1 MADKTTITGA
11 VEQSVIALILDD
23 PSINLS
29 LATDAGVTSDW
40 FEDGR
45 CRAVWDAAL
54 RMDEDGQQIEAIT
67 VIGEAQRIA
76 RSDMERYGIGT
87 IDVDWY
93 EQITQY
99 TTDGADID
107 PYLTQ
112 LGNAYRARELRH
124 AMQEA
129 GKALALTGDVDASLR
144 ALMTR
149 AQELSDCGGD
159 DATGDAFVSLADLPP
174 FRPESENEDILIRG
188 RWLERGGAAFVV
200 STAGTGKSIHSVQGA
215 MCWSMGLPFAGLSP
229 RKALK
234 IWIFQSEDSPSRVA
248 IDREDITAELREQ
261 HPNVDWSEAW
271 RRVKLVKLRGKV
283 GAEWLDSL
291 RRLLASA
298 KRRGDLPDVI
308 IINPF
313 LAFIGGPITDG
324 QYVTPFLRGGT
335 INRVKTCG
343 LQAILEEF
351 SVGALIY
358 HHTPK
363 PPSAKEIDAWIK
375 SPFPEYQGAGS
386 SDITNWGR
394 SFITMMKVPN
404 NPRMVMLTAGKNG
417 GGLGWDEVDGA
428 RRKYLHWSDGD
439 SVDTGARHAWREATE
454 DEIDAAMAG
463 KSADATDAADKES
476 LTDWIVSQLRS
487 KPMSMTD
494 ARGLQKASGAKRTA
508 FREALDA
515 VVSNAYRYGLER
527 VRVKVGRGV
536 SEIIGE
542 VAAANRLAAQ
552 MRSDAGDSSSSSS
565 SFSSSQEGSEGP
577 FATVCH
583 RLPASGE
590 DLSRP
595 LARGGIDYIYNLP
608 SAAHGRADLGN
619 NNHLPNNSANGQE
632 DVLTADPIF

>member
-1 MADKTTITGA
+1 MSDKTTITGA
-11 VEQSVIALILDD
+11 AEPSCIALILDD
-23 PSINLS
+23 PSVNLPI
-29 LATDAGVTSDW
+29 AIDKGVTSEW
-40 FEDGR
+40 FEDGC
-45 CRAVWDAAL
+45 CRAVWDAAT
-54 RMDEDGQQIEAIT
+54 RMYDDGKTLEPIA
-67 VIGEAQRIA
+67 VICEAQRIA
-76 RSDMERYGIGT
+76 HADTETYGCGT

-93 EQITQY
+93 DNACRY
-99 TTDGADID
+99 TVDGSDID
-107 PYLTQ
+107 TYLSI

-124 AMQEA
+124 AMSEA

-149 AQELSDCGGD
+149 AQELSDCGVDG
-159 DATGDAFVSLADLPP
+159 TSSDAFMSLADLPP
-174 FRPESENEDILIRG
+174 FRPETENDDILIRG
-188 RWLERGGAAFVV
+188 RWLERGGAAFIV
-200 STAGTGKSIHSVQGA
+200 STAGTGKSIHSEQFTLCA
-215 MCWSMGLPFAGLSP
+215 SMGLPFAGLTP

-234 IWIFQSEDSPSRVA
+234 VWIFQSEDSPSRLA
-248 IDREDITAELREQ
+248 IDREDVTAELREQ
-261 HPNVDWSEAW
+261 YPDVDWSEAC

-308 IINPF
+308 VINPF

-351 SVGALIY
+351 SIGALIY

-454 DEIDAAMAG
+454 EEIEAAMAG
-463 KSADATDAADKES
+463 KSADATDDADKDAVNE
-476 LTDWIVSQLRS
+476 WIVTQLRA
-487 KPMSMTD
+487 KPMTMTD
-494 ARGLQKASGAKRTA
+494 ARGLQKASGAKRTV
-508 FREALDA
+508 FREALED
-515 VVSNAYRYGLER
+515 VVSNAYKYGLER
-527 VRVKVGRGV
+527 VRAKVGRGV

-542 VAAANRLAAQ
+542 TVAANRLAAQ
-552 MRSDAGDSSSSSS
+552 LRGDAGDSSS
-565 SFSSSQEGSEGP
+565 FSSSREGAERP

-595 LARGGIDYIYNLP
+595 FARGGIDYIYNLP
-608 SAAHGRADLGN
+608 SAARGRADLGID
-619 NNHLPNNSANGQE
+619 NHLPNNSANGQE